1 MIRLIASIAWI
12 RSDGVRD
19 SQNAVSSDGP
29 CRDVTLIARRSR
41 VRSAKSL
48 MVEMVSPRRPGVKRA
63 PYRYAGSQL
72 PWRSISSSHIATI
85 RSTGSSAAVWGS
97 SIAAW

>member
-19 SQNAVSSDGP
+19 SQYAVSSDGP
-29 CRDVTLIARRSR
+29 CRDATLIARRSR

-48 MVEMVSPRRPGVKRA
+48 MAERVSPPPAGVKRA
-63 PYRYAGSQL
+63 TCR
-72 PWRSISSSHIATI
+72 
-85 RSTGSSAAVWGS
+85 
-97 SIAAW
+97 